1 MRRLEEMRIVA
12 RQHEDGSYEVGA
24 YDAESLFRRGVVAM
38 RESRCSEA
46 VELYDR
52 VADEFP
58 SSRFVSPSLY
68 NAGLCLKESGNNAAA
83 AVRFER
89 LLRDVPDSRD
99 VKHAG
104 FQLLELYLALERWDD
119 GSAMADRLLARD
131 DLSVDERV
139 EAMARKAQATLGN
152 GLRDEARSQ
161 ARRTLSWAR
170 RRPEDD
176 RVRDV
181 YFIAAANYVLAETFR
196 LQAEAIAIP
205 EGGVAVQRPILERRA
220 RLILDAQREYFNTI
234 RNSDARWSAA
244 AGYRIG
250 QMYESFWDAIMS
262 APVPPPSEP
271 LEGELL
277 EVYNQEYRTS
287 LARLVK
293 PLIRHSIRYWELTLV
308 MVERTGVETEWT
320 ERIRRDLER
329 LRARLLAQP
338 DGPEGFDS
346 LRSSGERDPRE
357 AGSAPGADE
366 PSSPTNASPPER

>member
-12 RQHEDGSYEVGA
+12 QQHEDGSYELGA
-24 YDAESLFRRGVVAM
+24 YDAESLFRRGVAAM
-38 RESRCSEA
+38 RDGRCPEA

-68 NAGLCLKESGNNAAA
+68 NAGLCLKESGDHAAA
-83 AVRFER
+83 AARFER
-89 LLRDVPDSRD
+89 LLRDVPESRD

-104 FQLLELYLALERWDD
+104 FQLLELYLELERWAD
-119 GSAMADRLLARD
+119 AEEMADRLLVRE

-139 EAMARKAQATLGN
+139 EAMARKAQAYLGE
-152 GLRDEARSQ
+152 GQLAEARSQ

-181 YFIAAANYVLAETFR
+181 YFLAAANYVLAETFR
-196 LQAEAIAIP
+196 LQAEAVTIP

-234 RNSDARWSAA
+234 RNRDARWSSA

-262 APVPPPSEP
+262 APVPPPQRP

-277 EVYNQEYRTS
+277 DVYRHEYRTS

-320 ERIRRDLER
+320 ERIRQDLER
-329 LRARLLAQP
+329 ARARLLAQP
-338 DGPEGFDS
+338 DGPEGMDS
-346 LRSSGERDPRE
+346 LRSEGQ
-357 AGSAPGADE
+357 A
-366 PSSPTNASPPER
+366 ASEE